1 MEIFFNFFNFF
12 IFHRVTSYSD
22 MYRPFR
28 ASYSSFPIKKM
39 LLFDIGFLQ
48 FGIMDALDV
57 LIVGYL
63 MFLIYRLLRG
73 TVAFNIFVGVISL
86 YALWWLV
93 KALKMDLLSQILGQF
108 VSVGVIVIAIVFQPE
123 LRRFL
128 LLLGNQTL
136 RGRFEFLHKYTDNI
150 DDNVLEI
157 NELHAAILELSKS
170 QTGGLI
176 VIANNS
182 SMFNVSESGVVID
195 AKISKALI
203 ISIFNK
209 ESPMH
214 DGAIVIAQHKILAAG
229 SVLPL
234 SENSNL
240 PRETGLRHRAAVG
253 ASETSNVTAFIISE
267 ESGKIAMAH
276 QGQLSL
282 DLNDTTLME
291 NLVKYYGTDN

>member
-1 MEIFFNFFNFF
+1 MSDVRYMTSDIV
-12 IFHRVTSYSD
+12 HCTSY
-22 MYRPFR
+22 
-28 ASYSSFPIKKM
+28 IKM

-48 FGIMDALDV
+48 FGIMDAVDV

-63 MFLIYRLLRG
+63 IFLIYRLLRG

-86 YALWWLV
+86 YVLWWLV
-93 KALKMDLLSQILGQF
+93 KAMKMELLSQILGQF

-136 RGRFEFLHKYTDNI
+136 RGRFQFLHKYRDNT
-150 DDNVLEI
+150 DDNTLEI
-157 NELHAAILELSKS
+157 NELYRAILELSKT

-176 VIANNS
+176 VVADSS
-182 SMFNVSESGVVID
+182 SMLNVSESGVVID

-203 ISIFNK
+203 LSIFNK

-214 DGAIVIAQHKILAAG
+214 DGAIVIAHHKILLAG

-234 SENSNL
+234 SENTHL
-240 PRETGLRHRAAVG
+240 PREIGLRHRAAVG
-253 ASETSNVTAFIISE
+253 ASETANVTAFIISE
-267 ESGKIAMAH
+267 ENGKISMAH
-276 QGQLSL
+276 QGRLT
-282 DLNDTTLME
+282 LNLTETTLME